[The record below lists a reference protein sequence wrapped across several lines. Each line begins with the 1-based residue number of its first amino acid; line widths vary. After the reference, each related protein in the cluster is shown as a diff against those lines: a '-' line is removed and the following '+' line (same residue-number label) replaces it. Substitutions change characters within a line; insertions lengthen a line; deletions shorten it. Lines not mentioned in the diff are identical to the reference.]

1 MSDDGAYDDARD
13 AFDGDDDGV
22 AGRDLDGAARLG
34 GDDDFDDG
42 EFDASDGY
50 DDDESEGEDL
60 MNDMERC
67 VRAST
72 ARRDGGVEREGGEG
86 ADGVGTVAV

>member
-1 MSDDGAYDDARD
+1 MSDDGVYDDARD

-22 AGRDLDGAARLG
+22 AGRDRDGAALVG

-42 EFDASDGY
+42 EFAASDGY

-72 ARRDGGVEREGGEG
+72 ARRDGGGERGEG